1 MKQAIFAKL
10 VLKYPGL
17 PKAFLGTLAEKSAPK
32 VTEESKI
39 DEYLTSLETLPI
51 SVEDMAAEFQKEGDR
66 RATEAVEA
74 HKKKNPTPP
83 DPNNPTPPTPPA
95 DPKAPAPPVSETPL
109 EKMVREMKAELDG
122 MKSEKTIGGLREQ
135 LNAKLTEKKI
145 SAILA
150 KHIVLTPETDLDAIV
165 TGLEADQKEL
175 MQNSV
180 TTNLKTNN
188 FKPGGAGGA
197 GGDSDPKEATK
208 EESKAVLDKI
218 I

>member
-74 HKKKNPTPP
+74 HKKKNPT
-83 DPNNPTPPTPPA
+83 TE
-95 DPKAPAPPVSETPL
+95 PKTEPKTEPVTEPKTEGETPL

>member
-17 PKAFLGTLAEKSAPK
+17 PKAYLGTLAEKLATK

-39 DEYLTSLETLPI
+39 DEIITSLETLPI

-83 DPNNPTPPTPPA
+83 DPNNPTPPAPPT
-95 DPKAPAPPVSETPL
+95 DPKAPAPPAGESEL
-109 EKMVREMKAELDG
+109 EKKFRLMEEKLNKMESD
-122 MKSEKTIGGLREQ
+122 KTIGSLREQ

-150 KHIVLTPETDLDAIV
+150 KNIVLTPETDLDVIV

-180 TTNLKTNN
+180 TTSLKTNN